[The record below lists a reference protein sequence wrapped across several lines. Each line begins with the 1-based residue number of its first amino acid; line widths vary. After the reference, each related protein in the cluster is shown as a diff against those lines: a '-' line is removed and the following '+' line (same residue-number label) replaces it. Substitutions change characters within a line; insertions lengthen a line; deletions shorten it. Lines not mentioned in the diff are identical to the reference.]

1 MDGTQMERH
10 IMSGRTDP
18 MDATG
23 EDIPN
28 LFKAM
33 YKRQA
38 ERNPSMNPPWRYS
51 PLLIR
56 GCWGSPPRIPAHLW
70 WKQGLKEIAGIV
82 RTAFVVNYGGFL
94 LRVTMAPRP
103 IARHAVAWPAVVHG
117 FLAWHANLHG
127 YILPFLWLYH
137 HFLQ

>member
-1 MDGTQMERH
+1 
-10 IMSGRTDP
+10 MSGRTDP
-18 MDATG
+18 MKATG
-23 EDIPN
+23 EDIRDIYI
-28 LFKAM
+28 AM
-33 YKRQA
+33 DKR
-38 ERNPSMNPPWRYS
+38 RFYMGPSKNPSWT
-51 PLLIR
+51 LIALAAIR
-56 GCWGSPPRIPAHLW
+56 CWGPPLRMSPQPW
-70 WKQGLKEIAGIV
+70 WKQGLNGIAGIV